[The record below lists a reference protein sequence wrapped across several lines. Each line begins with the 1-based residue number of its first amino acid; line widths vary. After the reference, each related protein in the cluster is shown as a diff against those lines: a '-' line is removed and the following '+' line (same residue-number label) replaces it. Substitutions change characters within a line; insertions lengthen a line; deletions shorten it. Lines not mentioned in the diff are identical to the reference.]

1 MCNGGSWPLVC
12 MTYGGQVTLEIKSVE
27 ELFLQRSQV
36 VQPDGRLCVAA
47 RAAIDDRHLFDLRER
62 GEDFYDARFDA
73 LLGKGTAQQRAE
85 QERKDTVKGVDTDL
99 LIGPVV

>member
-1 MCNGGSWPLVC
+1 

-36 VQPDGRLCVAA
+36 VQPDDRLRAAA

-62 GEDFYDARFDA
+62 GEDLYDARFDA
-73 LLGKGTAQQRAE
+73 LLGKGTTQQRAE

-99 LIGPVV
+99 LIGPAV